1 MFCGYDTPALQREQS
16 LRKVVF
22 VILTLCTAFLSIN
35 IAEAVEDSPSSRAT
49 LKGLPGLFVGVPR
62 LSGCENFGVHS
73 QAIGAEV
80 DSQLQEAGVKVLEKG
95 QGPVVLR
102 IIFSCNPLP
111 GTDAVL
117 FFSIVRIDQTILWP
131 NSSNEAI
138 VTSWRSERGIGISHR
153 AKVPEDLR
161 KEIKPESISLLGLG

>member
-1 MFCGYDTPALQREQS
+1 M
-16 LRKVVF
+16 RKVGL

-49 LKGLPGLFVGVPR
+49 LKGLPGVRIGVPNQ
-62 LSGCENFGVHS
+62 SGCEFAGVRA

-102 IIFSCNPLP
+102 IIFSCSPLP

-117 FFSIVRIDQTILWP
+117 FFSIVRID
-131 NSSNEAI
+131 
-138 VTSWRSERGIGISHR
+138 
-153 AKVPEDLR
+153 
-161 KEIKPESISLLGLG
+161 

>member
-1 MFCGYDTPALQREQS
+1 M
-16 LRKVVF
+16 RKIGL
-22 VILTLCTAFLSIN
+22 VILTLCTVFLSIN

-49 LKGLPGLFVGVPR
+49 LKELPGVRIGVPDK
-62 LSGCENFGVHS
+62 SGCEFIGVNA

-80 DSQLQEAGVKVLEKG
+80 EAQLQEAGVKVLEKG

-102 IIFSCNPLP
+102 IIFSCSPLP

-117 FFSIVRIDQTILWP
+117 YFSIVRVDQAIQWP

-138 VTSWRSERGIGISHR
+138 VTTWRGEQGIGISPR
-153 AKVPEDLR
+153 EKASGDLR
-161 KEIKPESISLLGLG
+161 KEIKARVSQFIGAWLSVNGM

>member
-1 MFCGYDTPALQREQS
+1 M
-16 LRKVVF
+16 RKVGL

-80 DSQLQEAGVKVLEKG
+80 DFQLQEAGHLVVPYTLDNNDMKFAVPPGFTSGDGFYTYLKDAFDVLYAEGETAPKMMSIG
-95 QGPVVLR
+95 LHCRLAGRPGRAAALARFMDYVLGHDR
-102 IIFSCNPLP
+102 VWLCRRVDI
-111 GTDAVL
+111 A
-117 FFSIVRIDQTILWP
+117 RH
-131 NSSNEAI
+131 
-138 VTSWRSERGIGISHR
+138 WRETH
-153 AKVPEDLR
+153 PF
-161 KEIKPESISLLGLG
+161 ESA

>member
-1 MFCGYDTPALQREQS
+1 M
-16 LRKVVF
+16 RKVGL

-49 LKGLPGLFVGVPR
+49 LKGLPSLFVGVPR

-80 DSQLQEAGVKVLEKG
+80 DFQLQEAGVKVLGKS

-117 FFSIVRIDQTILWP
+117 FFSIVRIDQTIPWP

-153 AKVPEDLR
+153 EKVSADLR
-161 KEIKPESISLLGLG
+161 KDIKTRVNQFVGAWLSVNGE

>member
-1 MFCGYDTPALQREQS
+1 M
-16 LRKVVF
+16 RKVGL

-35 IAEAVEDSPSSRAT
+35 IAETVEDSPSSRAT

-80 DSQLQEAGVKVLEKG
+80 DAQLQEAGIKVLEKG

-102 IIFSCNPLP
+102 IIFSCSPIP

-117 FFSIVRIDQTILWP
+117 FLNIVRIDQTIPWP

-138 VTSWRSERGIGISHR
+138 VTSWRSEMGIGISHR
-153 AKVPEDLR
+153 DKVSADLR
-161 KEIKPESISLLGLG
+161 KDIKPRVDQFIKAWRSVNSK

>member
-1 MFCGYDTPALQREQS
+1 M
-16 LRKVVF
+16 RKVGL

-35 IAEAVEDSPSSRAT
+35 IAEAVEDSSSSRAT
-49 LKGLPGLFVGVPR
+49 LNGLPGLFVGVPR

-80 DSQLQEAGVKVLEKG
+80 DAQLQEAGIKVLEKG
-95 QGPVVLR
+95 RGPVVLR

-117 FFSIVRIDQTILWP
+117 FFSIVRIDQTIPWP
-131 NSSNEAI
+131 NSVNDAI
-138 VTSWRSERGIGISHR
+138 VSSWRAERGIGISHR
-153 AKVPEDLR
+153 AKVSEDLR
-161 KEIKPESISLLGLG
+161 MNVKTRVNQFIGAWLSVNGK

>member
-1 MFCGYDTPALQREQS
+1 M
-16 LRKVVF
+16 RKVGL
-22 VILTLCTAFLSIN
+22 VILTLCIAFLSIN

-62 LSGCENFGVHS
+62 LSGCENFGVHL

-117 FFSIVRIDQTILWP
+117 FLNIVRIDQTILWP
-131 NSSNEAI
+131 NSVNDAI

-161 KEIKPESISLLGLG
+161 KEIKTRVNQFIGAWLSVNGE

>member
-1 MFCGYDTPALQREQS
+1 MRKVYSAILVVFLSFLITTPAS
-16 LRKVVF
+16 
-22 VILTLCTAFLSIN
+22 T
-35 IAEAVEDSPSSRAT
+35 VEDSPSSRAT

-95 QGPVVLR
+95 QGPIVLR

-111 GTDAVL
+111 STDAVL
-117 FFSIVRIDQTILWP
+117 FFSIVRIDQTIPWP

-153 AKVPEDLR
+153 EKVSADLR
-161 KEIKPESISLLGLG
+161 KDIKTRVNQFVGAWLSVNGE

>member
-1 MFCGYDTPALQREQS
+1 M
-16 LRKVVF
+16 RKVGL

-80 DSQLQEAGVKVLEKG
+80 DFQLQEAGVKVLGKG
-95 QGPVVLR
+95 EGPVVLR

-117 FFSIVRIDQTILWP
+117 SFSIVRIDQTIPWP
-131 NSSNEAI
+131 NSVNDAI
-138 VTSWRSERGIGISHR
+138 VTSWRSERGIGIFHR

-161 KEIKPESISLLGLG
+161 KEIKTRVNQFIGAWLSVNGK

>member
-1 MFCGYDTPALQREQS
+1 M
-16 LRKVVF
+16 RKVGL

-35 IAEAVEDSPSSRAT
+35 IAKAVEDSPSSRAT
-49 LKGLPGLFVGVPR
+49 LKGLSGVRIGVPKQ
-62 LSGCENFGVHS
+62 SGCEFAGVHA

-102 IIFSCNPLP
+102 IIFSCSPLP

-117 FFSIVRIDQTILWP
+117 YFSIVRIDQTIPWP
-131 NSSNEAI
+131 NSGNEAT
-138 VTSWRSERGIGISHR
+138 VTSWLPKMGVGISHR
-153 AKVPEDLR
+153 EKVSVDLR
-161 KEIKPESISLLGLG
+161 KEIKTQVDQFIKAWHSVNSK

>member
-1 MFCGYDTPALQREQS
+1 M
-16 LRKVVF
+16 RKVGL

-80 DSQLQEAGVKVLEKG
+80 DPQLQGAGINVLPA
-95 QGPVVLR
+95 GPVVLR
-102 IIFSCNPLP
+102 IIFSCHPLP
-111 GTDAVL
+111 GTDAVMY
-117 FFSIVRIDQTILWP
+117 FSIVRIDQTIPWP
-131 NSSNEAI
+131 NSVNDAI

-153 AKVPEDLR
+153 EKVSADLR
-161 KEIKPESISLLGLG
+161 KEIKTRVNQFIGAWFSVNPK